1 MLGRRDLGREKKHSN
16 MGLWEE
22 AGKAV
27 AAKVLCSSCTAG
39 WLASKAAGM
48 VKQDRTHGRVPW
60 C

>member
-1 MLGRRDLGREKKHSN
+1 MWVWD
-16 MGLWEE
+16 E
-22 AGKAV
+22 AGQAV
-27 AAKVLCSSCTAG
+27 AAKVLRSSCIAG